1 MEKISKN
8 AEFYCCDF
16 CLFKCVKKS
25 NYTIHL
31 STNKHLTRTKL
42 NDLEQE
48 NSEKCQTYMCDKCN
62 KEYTARNSLWYHKQK
77 CQGIKETDSQNQ
89 EVTTVNNT
97 QHLTDLVMKMIEQ
110 NQELTKQIIELAK
123 NGGSTHNNNN
133 TNMIN
138 SNNKFNLNVYLNEQC
153 KDAINISDFVK
164 SLVVNVKDLEETA
177 RLGYS
182 EGISKIFLDGLQ
194 QLDTHIRPIHCSDS
208 KREILYIK
216 DENKWEKESEDNEKI
231 VNAIKHI
238 AHKNM
243 KMIPQW
249 IKEHPDYNDVNSK
262 TNDKYFKIVM
272 NSMSGSTE
280 EEQKKN
286 MNKII
291 SNVAK
296 EVTIM
301 K

>member
-1 MEKISKN
+1 MILHKKN
-8 AEFYCCDF
+8 AEKFHCKICNF
-16 CLFKCVKKS
+16 SCFKNS
-25 NYTIHL
+25 DWARHNDT
-31 STNKHLTRTKL
+31 SKHHRRTKL
-42 NDLEQE
+42 NGLEQE
-48 NSEKCQTYMCDKCN
+48 NADNISTFICSQCN
-62 KEYTARNSLWYHKQK
+62 KEYTARNSLWYHKKK
-77 CQGIKETDSQNQ
+77 CQGIKETDSQNL

-123 NGGSTHNNNN
+123 NGGSTHNNN